1 MPCCPAVWSISPN
14 WRLSLDIHLFSNIVC
29 TKSVTEQRTL
39 DKETSFTVRDLPK
52 PERPR
57 ERLQK
62 LGPEALSSQEL
73 LALIIGRGIPKK
85 SVMTIA
91 QELLAKFG
99 NVRTIGQAT
108 IEELSQIKGIG
119 MAKAAQIK
127 ACFEL
132 GKRESLEP
140 DNLVS
145 FDIKNPE
152 AVFRA
157 VRASI
162 QDKAKEHFK
171 LILLNSRNKIIAIS
185 PISTGT
191 LTTSLVHPREVF
203 KDAIVHSAASVIL
216 AHNHPSGD
224 PEPSEDDLK
233 ITKKLAESGKI
244 LGIEVIDHIVI
255 GKNNFFSFRE
265 KGLI

>member
-1 MPCCPAVWSISPN
+1 MN
-14 WRLSLDIHLFSNIVC
+14 KDF
-29 TKSVTEQRTL
+29 
-39 DKETSFTVRDLPK
+39 SFTVRDLPK

-73 LALIIGRGIPKK
+73 LALVIGRGIPKK
-85 SVMTIA
+85 SVMIIA
-91 QELLAKFG
+91 QELLARFR
-99 NVRTIGQAT
+99 NVKAISQAT
-108 IEELSQIKGIG
+108 LEELSQIKGIG
-119 MAKAAQIK
+119 LAKAAQIK

-132 GKRESLEP
+132 GKREDLEP
-140 DNLVS
+140 PDLVP

-152 AVFRA
+152 AVVKA
-157 VRASI
+157 IRASV

-171 LILLNSRNKIIAIS
+171 LILLNSRNRVIAIS
-185 PISTGT
+185 TISIGT

-203 KDAIVHSAASVIL
+203 KDAIMHSAASVVL

-224 PEPSEDDLK
+224 PDPSEDDLK
-233 ITKKLAESGKI
+233 ITKKLVESGKI
-244 LGIEVIDHIVI
+244 LGIEVIDHIII
-255 GKNNFFSFRE
+255 GKIDHYSFRE

>member
-1 MPCCPAVWSISPN
+1 V
-14 WRLSLDIHLFSNIVC
+14 
-29 TKSVTEQRTL
+29 
-39 DKETSFTVRDLPK
+39 DKDFSFTVRDLPR

-62 LGPEALSSQEL
+62 LGPDALSSQEL
-73 LALIIGRGIPKK
+73 LALIIGRGIPRK

-91 QELLAKFG
+91 QELLSKFG
-99 NVRTIGQAT
+99 NIKTIGQAT

-119 MAKAAQIK
+119 LAKAAQIK

-140 DNLVS
+140 DDLVP

-152 AVFRA
+152 AVVKA

-171 LILLNSRNKIIAIS
+171 LILLNSRNKILRIS
-185 PISTGT
+185 PVSIGT

-203 KDAIVHSAASVIL
+203 RNAITHSAASVVL

-233 ITKKLAESGKI
+233 ITRKLVESGKI
-244 LGIEVIDHIVI
+244 IGIEVIDHLII
-255 GKNNFFSFRE
+255 GKSGHYSFRE